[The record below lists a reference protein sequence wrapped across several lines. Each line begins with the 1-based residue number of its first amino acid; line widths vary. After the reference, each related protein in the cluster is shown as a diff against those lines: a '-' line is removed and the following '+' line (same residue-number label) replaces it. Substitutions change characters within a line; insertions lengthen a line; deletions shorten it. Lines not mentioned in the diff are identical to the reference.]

1 MSVYSFEPSVGVK
14 TWFLTVLLTQ
24 TLVPGMPMLSVTIYT
39 DMSANVSVCRL
50 PSTRWKMKNVSL
62 SVTMRQLV
70 SFSPIQPLLWEC
82 LDTYVLAPASPRGNS
97 LDSRARSH
105 PAILSIWEHIN
116 FQKPWIGG
124 SSHHMCLSVPFSLHP
139 PQWLSGPLSNISP
152 ILWDVRSHWLYRV
165 ISGYRTVLFH
175 IQKYTA

>member
-70 SFSPIQPLLWEC
+70 SFSPIQPLLCEC
-82 LDTYVLAPASPRGNS
+82 LDTCPRARLSQRKLPGFQSEITPCNFVNLGAYQFPEALNRGQFPPYVPKCTLFPAS
-97 LDSRARSH
+97 
-105 PAILSIWEHIN
+105 
-116 FQKPWIGG
+116 
-124 SSHHMCLSVPFSLHP
+124 SS
-139 PQWLSGPLSNISP
+139 
-152 ILWDVRSHWLYRV
+152 V
-165 ISGYRTVLFH
+165 IVRTV
-175 IQKYTA
+175 IKYFPDIMRC